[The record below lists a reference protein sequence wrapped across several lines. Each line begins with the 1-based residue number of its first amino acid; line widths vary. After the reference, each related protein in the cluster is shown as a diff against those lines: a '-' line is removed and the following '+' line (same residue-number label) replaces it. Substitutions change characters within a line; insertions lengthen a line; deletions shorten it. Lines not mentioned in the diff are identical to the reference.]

1 MEQQQQIEHLNK
13 LLEEPW
19 QAEQA
24 KNNHVV
30 KTKQEEE
37 EEAAA
42 LRQLAF
48 DNLDSEEYERLLRK
62 FTMENNSKSNLEE
75 LDQAM
80 ETFYDGNLKKR

>member
-1 MEQQQQIEHLNK
+1 MNSFNK

-19 QAEQA
+19 QAEQK
-24 KNNHVV
+24 KNNRVV

-37 EEAAA
+37 EEAET

-62 FTMENNSKSNLEE
+62 FTMEKNSKSNLEE

>member
-1 MEQQQQIEHLNK
+1 M
-13 LLEEPW
+13 
-19 QAEQA
+19 
-24 KNNHVV
+24 

-48 DNLDSEEYERLLRK
+48 DNLDSEEYDRLLRK
-62 FTMENNSKSNLEE
+62 FTMENNSKSNLDE

-80 ETFYDGNLKKR
+80 EAFYDGNLKKR

>member
-1 MEQQQQIEHLNK
+1 
-13 LLEEPW
+13 
-19 QAEQA
+19 
-24 KNNHVV
+24 V

-37 EEAAA
+37 EEAAT

-80 ETFYDGNLKKR
+80 EAFYDGNLKKR

>member
-1 MEQQQQIEHLNK
+1 M
-13 LLEEPW
+13 
-19 QAEQA
+19 
-24 KNNHVV
+24 

-37 EEAAA
+37 EESET

-62 FTMENNSKSNLEE
+62 FTMEKNSQSNLEE

-80 ETFYDGNLKKR
+80 EAFYDGNLKKR

>member
-1 MEQQQQIEHLNK
+1 M
-13 LLEEPW
+13 
-19 QAEQA
+19 
-24 KNNHVV
+24 

-37 EEAAA
+37 EEAET

-62 FTMENNSKSNLEE
+62 FTMEKNSKSNLEE

-80 ETFYDGNLKKR
+80 EAFYDGNLQKR